1 MMRAVIGL
9 RRLEV
14 STLDVLLV
22 AVLIHRVRAVT
33 LRLVALVIPRI
44 VSTSSTSDTTL
55 GMARLIWN
63 RVWYRI
69 KDRLVHRYR
78 MRNRNRLRYRD
89 RLRHHH
95 RYLLMDLDRDRPGH
109 LDRHVFLNFH
119 QLRIR
124 NCDRMVHWH
133 RDGYVMGHLQKRKEF
148 LDRFLFRDRF
158 VRFCGWKIR

>member
-1 MMRAVIGL
+1 MYVQRKSENCRSMMGAVIGL
-9 RRLEV
+9 RWLEV

-33 LRLVALVIPRI
+33 LRLVALVIPGV
-44 VSTSSTSDTTL
+44 VSTSPASDTTL
-55 GMARLIWN
+55 GMTGLIWN
-63 RVWYRI
+63 RVWYRVE
-69 KDRLVHRYR
+69 DRLVHRYR

-95 RYLLMDLDRDRPGH
+95 RYLLMDLDRDWPGH

-148 LDRFLFRDRF
+148 LDQLS
-158 VRFCGWKIR
+158 